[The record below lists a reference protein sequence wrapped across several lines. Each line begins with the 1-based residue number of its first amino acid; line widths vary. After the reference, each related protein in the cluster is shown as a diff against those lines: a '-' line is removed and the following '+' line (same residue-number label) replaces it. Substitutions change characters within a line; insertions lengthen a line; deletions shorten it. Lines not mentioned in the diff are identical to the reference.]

1 MKDVD
6 KINITKAADFDFHL
20 PEGLIAKKPAEKR
33 DSARLLVLSRKGEI
47 EHRIFNSLPEYLN
60 EGDLLLLNNTKVFP
74 ARLTGI
80 KPTGGRVEF
89 LIVREIGVDKWG
101 ILCRKKYRG
110 KLSIAEGFSAEIED
124 GAASFSYHGD
134 FMENVWRCGEMP
146 LPPYIKRKPEA
157 GDREWYQTVYSKKEG
172 SIAAPTAG
180 LHFTEELID
189 RIKDKGAQVRYLT
202 LHVGPGTFKLIA
214 AENLNEHPMDAEYF
228 EIEKELVDEIKRTKA
243 SGRRVFSV
251 GTTTT
256 RAIEG
261 YMSGKWQPANK
272 KGPRVGVSVNSDSVS
287 EKLTLKTDT
296 DTNLS
301 PRNLEPSSLIKG
313 STNIFI
319 YPGYE
324 FRVVDSLITNF
335 HLPRSTPLM
344 LTSAFCSAEKLRE
357 AYRIAVSHKY
367 RFFSYGDAMLIL

>member
-261 YMSGKWQPANK
+261 YMSG
-272 KGPRVGVSVNSDSVS
+272 
-287 EKLTLKTDT
+287 
-296 DTNLS
+296 
-301 PRNLEPSSLIKG
+301 
-313 STNIFI
+313 
-319 YPGYE
+319 
-324 FRVVDSLITNF
+324 
-335 HLPRSTPLM
+335 
-344 LTSAFCSAEKLRE
+344 
-357 AYRIAVSHKY
+357 
-367 RFFSYGDAMLIL
+367 